1 MAQFCACLHS
11 RPAYRQT
18 SKHEFYFTL
27 IYLPGQPTARRSV
40 AGRRRLAT
48 VMKSTPICCQNKGLF
63 QAGRPFWGP
72 PLFNTPTVHAVF
84 GADSSLSCASW
95 RMNTG
100 MQMASPISPLVS
112 PGRMVS
118 SAPSVHSQR
127 SQLFMPTSM

>member
-48 VMKSTPICCQNKGLF
+48 VTKSTPICCQNKGLSRRGGPF
-63 QAGRPFWGP
+63 GVRPSLIP
-72 PLFNTPTVHAVF
+72 PRFM
-84 GADSSLSCASW
+84 
-95 RMNTG
+95 R
-100 MQMASPISPLVS
+100 
-112 PGRMVS
+112 S
-118 SAPSVHSQR
+118 SAPT
-127 SQLFMPTSM
+127 PA